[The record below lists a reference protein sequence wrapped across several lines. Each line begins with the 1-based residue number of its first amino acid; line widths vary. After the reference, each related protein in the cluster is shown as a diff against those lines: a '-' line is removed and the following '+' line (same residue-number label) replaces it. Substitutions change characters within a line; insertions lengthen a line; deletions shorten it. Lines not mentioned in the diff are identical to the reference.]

1 MKLATIAEA
10 METAVSGGYVHI
22 DGYTSDKGEVSKI
35 LGHICPNYGA
45 AKEKA
50 IKALRQAIA
59 DKDFQS
65 ITVTGQ
71 CYNDN
76 GTWNARKKSA
86 PMEKYNITFSASEVL
101 EQANQILT
109 DWETP
114 KERTN
119 NEVALTEKGKRG
131 LVINLETGR
140 IEFDLLIEQET
151 YDSKASETAKE
162 SLGIVEK
169 VKASEPLTKLKAVI
183 RERFQRKMKT
193 YVLENGKF
201 ESISINGIKFAS
213 SEIQF

>member
-1 MKLATIAEA
+1 MKLQTVAEA

-35 LGHICPNYGA
+35 LGHICPNYGV

-59 DKDFQS
+59 DNDFQP

-86 PMEKYNITFSASEVL
+86 PMKEYNITFPSREVL
-101 EQANQILT
+101 EQANEILT
-109 DWETP
+109 SWENP
-114 KERTN
+114 KERIN

-140 IEFDLLIEQET
+140 IEFDLLVEQEI
-151 YDSKASETAKE
+151 YNAEASEAAKE
-162 SLGIVEK
+162 ALGIVEK
-169 VKASEPLTKLKAVI
+169 VKASEPLTKLKAAI

-201 ESISINGIKFAS
+201 QSISINGIKFS
-213 SEIQF
+213 SDEIQF